1 MAGFRVKD
9 VHMTDLTSGRENLK
23 DVQMIVFVGGFS
35 NADTLGSAKG
45 WAGAFL
51 YNEKANKALND
62 FYARKDTLSLGICN
76 GCQLMAELGLITPA
90 HRERSPKMLHNL
102 SHKFES
108 EFVGV
113 EIPKSSSILLKSL
126 EGSKL
131 GIWVA
136 HGEGRFSFPA
146 GNLKKSGKIETEGKA
161 DMEIAVKYNYKD
173 YPANPN
179 GSPLGIA
186 GVCSADGRHLA
197 MMPHPERCIR
207 PWNWAYY
214 PDGRRATDQTTPW
227 IEMFR
232 NALKWCKKR
241 AK

>member
-9 VHMTDLTSGRENLK
+9 VHMTDLTSGREDLK

-51 YNEKANKALND
+51 YNEKATKALND

-76 GCQLMAELGLITPA
+76 GCQLMAELGLVTPDD
-90 HRERSPKMLHNL
+90 REKSPKLVHNV

-108 EFVGV
+108 GFVGV
-113 EIPKSSSILLKSL
+113 EVPRSSSILLKGL
-126 EGSKL
+126 QGSKL

-146 GNLKKSGKIETEGKA
+146 GNLGKNGKVK
-161 DMEIAVKYNYKD
+161 DMEVALRYSYNE

-179 GSPLGIA
+179 GSPFGIA
-186 GVCSADGRHLA
+186 GVCSPDGRHLA

-207 PWNWAYY
+207 PWNWACY
-214 PDGRRATDQTTPW
+214 PAGRKGKDQTTPW
-227 IEMFR
+227 IEMFTAGR
-232 NALKWCKKR
+232 IWCQNNKSQRK
-241 AK
+241 